1 MELLETLLQALTM
14 DTSFQQEIKIMMQIV
29 EIVPRPSK
37 VPGGMETVTIQ
48 TSMVSTM
55 VEHTH
60 PLLMV

>member
-1 MELLETLLQALTM
+1 MELQETLLESIIGTDLAQG
-14 DTSFQQEIKIMMQIV
+14 IKIMMHMVAIV
-29 EIVPRPSK
+29 LRSLK
-37 VPGGMETVTIQ
+37 VPGGITGATVQ